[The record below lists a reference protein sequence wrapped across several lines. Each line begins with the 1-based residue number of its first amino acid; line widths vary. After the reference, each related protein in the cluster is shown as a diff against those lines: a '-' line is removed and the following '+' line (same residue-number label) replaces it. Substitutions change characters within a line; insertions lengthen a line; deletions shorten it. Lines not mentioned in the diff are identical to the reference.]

1 MTGTE
6 VSGDILVKANDM
18 GWKPYTDGIEVK
30 VLRTCDVSGAW
41 TALFLCHP
49 GSSFPR
55 HRHYGAGEYYVVSGR
70 MEYRAGAATTGDY
83 GYEPL
88 DAVHDETR
96 FPEETVLYFTNF
108 GPVLFLDDAD
118 NVIAILDQ
126 SRLAE
131 LAA

>member
-1 MTGTE
+1 MSDTQ
-6 VSGDILVKANDM
+6 VSGDILVKTDDM
-18 GWKPYTDGIEVK
+18 QWTPYIEGIDIK
-30 VLRTCDVSGAW
+30 VLRTCEVSGAW

-55 HRHYGAGEYYVVSGR
+55 HRHYAAGEYLVVRGK
-70 MEYRAGAATTGDY
+70 MEYRAGVATTGDY

-108 GPVLFLDDAD
+108 GPVLFLDDSD

-126 SRLAE
+126 SRIAE